1 MIALVATVAGILLY
15 RAFPD
20 RPWVTVVGPVG
31 AAFTVI
37 GFAKNFLPR

>member
-1 MIALVATVAGILLY
+1 MTALVATVAGILLY

-20 RPWVTVVGPVG
+20 HPWVTVIGPVS
-31 AAFTVI
+31 AALTVI

>member
-1 MIALVATVAGILLY
+1 MTALAATVAGILLH

-20 RPWVTVVGPVG
+20 HPWVTVVGPVG
-31 AAFTVI
+31 AALTVI